1 MLTNCLA
8 ACAHL
13 TITVSEI
20 ERDIGRKSSFFHTPL
35 HSTPLLE
42 GFPCADLREILR
54 VPPQMPNVRNR
65 VKIFPKR
72 LTVWVGNT
80 NVTGRRQ
87 TTDRQTTDTIAV
99 PLAEH
104 NVVTFDWKRRA
115 GLTVWFCMEYSHY
128 KQQCIRHCM
137 YSLYVLFVPVL
148 LLLLLI
154 LFLLYIFPFI
164 VLCVC
169 LYFIITA
176 ALCVLINEWMN
187 EYCHVP

>member
-128 KQQCIRHCM
+128 KQQCIRHNNNNNNNITIYKAHNVCICM
-137 YSLYVLFVPVL
+137 HNVCTYIVCIHCMSYLYR
-148 LLLLLI
+148 
-154 LFLLYIFPFI
+154 
-164 VLCVC
+164 
-169 LYFIITA
+169 
-176 ALCVLINEWMN
+176 
-187 EYCHVP
+187 YCFYYY